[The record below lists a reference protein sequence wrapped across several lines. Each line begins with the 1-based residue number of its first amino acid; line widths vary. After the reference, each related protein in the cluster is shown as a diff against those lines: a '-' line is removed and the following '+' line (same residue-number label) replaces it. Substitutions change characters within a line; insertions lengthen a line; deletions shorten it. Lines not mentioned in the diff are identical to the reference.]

1 MKEVTWLSLDDT
13 TVIHAKY
20 CLCPTTDE
28 ITIAGVKIGK
38 SVKARNIEV
47 IFDSHMD
54 LEQHIN
60 HICKVAFCHIRNL
73 SRIRNCLSLKDTE
86 TLVHAFIT
94 TKLDNCNS
102 LLAELPQTLIDKLQR
117 VHNAAGRLVSLT
129 CKYDKII
136 TPVWISIGYLLNNVY
151 LSRYYYLHI
160 RPWMP

>member
-1 MKEVTWLSLDDT
+1 
-13 TVIHAKY
+13 
-20 CLCPTTDE
+20 
-28 ITIAGVKIGK
+28 
-38 SVKARNIEV
+38 
-47 IFDSHMD
+47 MD

-117 VHNAAGRLVSLT
+117 VNNAAGRLVSLT

-136 TPVWISIGYLLNNVY
+136 TPVLMDLHWLPAKRRISFKILLLTYKALNALAPQYISDMLMQYIPARTLRSSNKQF
-151 LSRYYYLHI
+151 LG
-160 RPWMP
+160 